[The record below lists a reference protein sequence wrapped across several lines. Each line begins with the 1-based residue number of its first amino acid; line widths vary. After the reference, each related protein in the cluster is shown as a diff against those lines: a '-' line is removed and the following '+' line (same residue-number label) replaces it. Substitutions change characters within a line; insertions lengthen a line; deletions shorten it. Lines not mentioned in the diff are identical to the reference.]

1 MNSYTITDACV
12 GCTLCARHCPV
23 KAISGEVRSKHKID
37 PGRCIRCGLC
47 GRLCPKEAIL
57 DESGNKVARTDKK
70 DWLHPA
76 VNTAACV
83 GCSLCVEA
91 CPKSC
96 LEIGGPAFHGDIR
109 TVAELKRP
117 ESCIGCG
124 LCEKRCPIGAIVM
137 KTNEEPS
144 SFREYRE
151 EKNMWLYKAYC
162 RIFQAVLKAG
172 NYFMGYRMPDYIEG
186 PGCIKRMPELLKKD
200 NVNNI
205 LLVTGPNITKR
216 GLNRGLMEA
225 LDEAGISYTVF
236 NHIGANPTSDM
247 VEEGVKLY
255 QEKGCQAIIAFGG
268 GSPMDCAKGIGARI
282 ARPNKS
288 IAQLQGLLKVFKK
301 IPVFYAVPT
310 TAGSGSETTVAAVI
324 TDTATHHKAAIMD
337 THLIPRCAVLDPELT
352 VGLPPFTTACTGMDA
367 LSHAVEAYTNHTY
380 NTKLENDLA
389 KQAVKLIYDNLLNAY
404 RDGAN
409 IEARQNMQKAAFFA
423 GRAFTRGCVGYV
435 HAVGHTI
442 SGLYNI
448 AHGLAMA
455 VILPHVMR
463 QYGPA
468 AYPRLAELADVC
480 GIEGASNAERANR
493 FILWI
498 EDMNRE
504 MGLPTCLDM
513 IKEQDIPQMI
523 KWAMKEGNPLYPT
536 PVTWTEADFR
546 KLIDTLRTSK

>member
-47 GRLCPKEAIL
+47 GKLCPKEAIL

-124 LCEKRCPIGAIVM
+124 LCAKHCPIGAIAM

-255 QEKGCQAIIAFGG
+255 HEKGFQAIIAFGG

-301 IPVFYAVPT
+301 IPAFYAVPT

-352 VGLPPFTTACTGMDA
+352 VDLPPFTTACTGMDA

-404 RDGAN
+404 KDGAN

-468 AYPRLAELADVC
+468 AYPRLAQLADVC

-504 MGLPTCLDM
+504 MGLPACLDM

>member
-404 RDGAN
+404 KDGAN

-480 GIEGASNAERANR
+480 GIEGASNAERANS

>member
-1 MNSYTITDACV
+1 MARFTLPRDLYHGKGALEALKTFKGKRAIICV
-12 GCTLCARHCPV
+12 GGGSMKRFGFLDRAE
-23 KAISGEVRSKHKID
+23 AY
-37 PGRCIRCGLC
+37 L
-47 GRLCPKEAIL
+47 KEAGMEVKIF
-57 DESGNKVARTDKK
+57 DGIEPDPSVDTVMRGAQVMIDYQPDWIVA
-70 DWLHPA
+70 
-76 VNTAACV
+76 
-83 GCSLCVEA
+83 
-91 CPKSC
+91 
-96 LEIGGPAFHGDIR
+96 I
-109 TVAELKRP
+109 
-117 ESCIGCG
+117 
-124 LCEKRCPIGAIVM
+124 
-137 KTNEEPS
+137 
-144 SFREYRE
+144 
-151 EKNMWLYKAYC
+151 
-162 RIFQAVLKAG
+162 
-172 NYFMGYRMPDYIEG
+172 
-186 PGCIKRMPELLKKD
+186 
-200 NVNNI
+200 
-205 LLVTGPNITKR
+205 
-216 GLNRGLMEA
+216 
-225 LDEAGISYTVF
+225 
-236 NHIGANPTSDM
+236 
-247 VEEGVKLY
+247 
-255 QEKGCQAIIAFGG
+255 GG

-404 RDGAN
+404 KDGAN

>member
-47 GRLCPKEAIL
+47 GKLCPKEAIL
-57 DESGNKVARTDKK
+57 DESGNKVARTDRK

-96 LEIGGPAFHGDIR
+96 LEIGVPAFHGDIH

-124 LCEKRCPIGAIVM
+124 LCEKRCPIGAIAM

-186 PGCIKRMPELLKKD
+186 PGCIKRMPELLKRD

-236 NHIGANPTSDM
+236 NNIGANPTSDM

-255 QEKGCQAIIAFGG
+255 HEKNCQAIIAFGG

-337 THLIPRCAVLDPELT
+337 THLIPQCAVLDPELT

-380 NTKLENDLA
+380 NTKLENGLA

-404 RDGAN
+404 KDGAN

>member
-47 GRLCPKEAIL
+47 GKLCPKEAIL

-96 LEIGGPAFHGDIR
+96 LGIGGPAFHGDIH

-124 LCEKRCPIGAIVM
+124 LCEKRCPIGAIAM
-137 KTNEEPS
+137 KTNEGPS

-255 QEKGCQAIIAFGG
+255 HEKGCQAIIAFGG

-288 IAQLQGLLKVFKK
+288 IVQLQGLLKVFKK

-352 VGLPPFTTACTGMDA
+352 IDLPPFTTACTGMDA

-404 RDGAN
+404 KDGAN

>member
-1 MNSYTITDACV
+1 MKLLNEILGTKYPIIQGGMANIATGEFAAACSNAGALGLIGSGGMDAD
-12 GCTLCARHCPV
+12 TLREN
-23 KAISGEVRSKHKID
+23 IR
-37 PGRCIRCGLC
+37 RCRAL
-47 GRLCPKEAIL
+47 
-57 DESGNKVARTDKK
+57 TDKPFGVNIM
-70 DWLHPA
+70 LMHPQA
-76 VNTAACV
+76 DEFA
-83 GCSLCVEA
+83 
-91 CPKSC
+91 K
-96 LEIGGPAFHGDIR
+96 
-109 TVAELKRP
+109 
-117 ESCIGCG
+117 
-124 LCEKRCPIGAIVM
+124 IV
-137 KTNEEPS
+137 
-144 SFREYRE
+144 
-151 EKNMWLYKAYC
+151 
-162 RIFQAVLKAG
+162 
-172 NYFMGYRMPDYIEG
+172 
-186 PGCIKRMPELLKKD
+186 
-200 NVNNI
+200 
-205 LLVTGPNITKR
+205 
-216 GLNRGLMEA
+216 
-225 LDEAGISYTVF
+225 
-236 NHIGANPTSDM
+236 

-255 QEKGCQAIIAFGG
+255 HEKNCQAIIAFGG

-404 RDGAN
+404 KDGAN

>member
-47 GRLCPKEAIL
+47 GKLCPKEAIL
-57 DESGNKVARTDKK
+57 DESGNKVARTDRK

-236 NHIGANPTSDM
+236 NNIGANPTSDM

-255 QEKGCQAIIAFGG
+255 HEKNCQAIIAFGG

-337 THLIPRCAVLDPELT
+337 THLIPQCAVLDPELT

-380 NTKLENDLA
+380 NTKLENGLA

-404 RDGAN
+404 KDGAN

>member
-47 GRLCPKEAIL
+47 GKLCPKEAIL

-76 VNTAACV
+76 VNAAACV

-96 LEIGGPAFHGDIR
+96 LEIGVPAFHGDIH

-144 SFREYRE
+144 FFREYRE
-151 EKNMWLYKAYC
+151 EKNMWFYKAYC

-255 QEKGCQAIIAFGG
+255 HEKGCQAIIAFGG

-301 IPVFYAVPT
+301 IPAFYAVPT

-352 VGLPPFTTACTGMDA
+352 VGLPPFTTAYTGMDA

-404 RDGAN
+404 KDGAN

-498 EDMNRE
+498 EDMNRD

>member
-47 GRLCPKEAIL
+47 GKLCPKEAIL

-225 LDEAGISYTVF
+225 LDEAGISYTLF

-255 QEKGCQAIIAFGG
+255 HEKGCQAIIAFGG

-282 ARPNKS
+282 AQPNKS

-404 RDGAN
+404 KDGAN

-468 AYPRLAELADVC
+468 TYPRLAELADVC

>member
-47 GRLCPKEAIL
+47 GKLCPKEAIL

-96 LEIGGPAFHGDIR
+96 LEISGPAFHGDIH

-124 LCEKRCPIGAIVM
+124 LCEKHCPIGAIAM
-137 KTNEEPS
+137 KTNEETS

-216 GLNRGLMEA
+216 GLNWGLMEA

-255 QEKGCQAIIAFGG
+255 HEKNCQAIIAFGG

-404 RDGAN
+404 KDGAN

>member
-1 MNSYTITDACV
+1 
-12 GCTLCARHCPV
+12 
-23 KAISGEVRSKHKID
+23 
-37 PGRCIRCGLC
+37 
-47 GRLCPKEAIL
+47 
-57 DESGNKVARTDKK
+57 
-70 DWLHPA
+70 
-76 VNTAACV
+76 
-83 GCSLCVEA
+83 
-91 CPKSC
+91 
-96 LEIGGPAFHGDIR
+96 
-109 TVAELKRP
+109 
-117 ESCIGCG
+117 
-124 LCEKRCPIGAIVM
+124 M

-144 SFREYRE
+144 FFREYRE

-186 PGCIKRMPELLKKD
+186 PGCIKRMPELLKRD

-404 RDGAN
+404 KDGAN

>member
-1 MNSYTITDACV
+1 MGRTHLDRDTIPDACV

-23 KAISGEVRSKHKID
+23 KAISGEVRAKHEID
-37 PGRCIRCGLC
+37 PDRCIGCGLC
-47 GRLCPKEAIL
+47 GKLCPKGAIL

-124 LCEKRCPIGAIVM
+124 LCEKRCPIGAIAM

-144 SFREYRE
+144 FFREYRE

-255 QEKGCQAIIAFGG
+255 HEKGCQAIIAFGG

-337 THLIPRCAVLDPELT
+337 THLIPQCAVLNPELAKAMER
-352 VGLPPFTTACTGMDA
+352 FQQ
-367 LSHAVEAYTNHTY
+367 LSKE
-380 NTKLENDLA
+380 
-389 KQAVKLIYDNLLNAY
+389 
-404 RDGAN
+404 
-409 IEARQNMQKAAFFA
+409 
-423 GRAFTRGCVGYV
+423 
-435 HAVGHTI
+435 
-442 SGLYNI
+442 S
-448 AHGLAMA
+448 
-455 VILPHVMR
+455 
-463 QYGPA
+463 
-468 AYPRLAELADVC
+468 
-480 GIEGASNAERANR
+480 
-493 FILWI
+493 
-498 EDMNRE
+498 ED
-504 MGLPTCLDM
+504 
-513 IKEQDIPQMI
+513 
-523 KWAMKEGNPLYPT
+523 
-536 PVTWTEADFR
+536 
-546 KLIDTLRTSK
+546 

>member
-47 GRLCPKEAIL
+47 GKLCPKEAIL

-162 RIFQAVLKAG
+162 RIFQSVLKAG

-255 QEKGCQAIIAFGG
+255 HEKGCQAIIAFGG

-288 IAQLQGLLKVFKK
+288 IVQLQGLLKVFKK

-352 VGLPPFTTACTGMDA
+352 IDLPPFTTACTGMDA

-404 RDGAN
+404 KDGAN

>member
-1 MNSYTITDACV
+1 MDSYTITDACV
-12 GCTLCARHCPV
+12 GCTLCARHCPIN
-23 KAISGEVRSKHKID
+23 AISGEVRSKHKID

-47 GRLCPKEAIL
+47 GKLCPKEAIL

-144 SFREYRE
+144 SFREYSE

-216 GLNRGLMEA
+216 GLNRGIMEA
-225 LDEAGISYTVF
+225 LDEAGINYTLF

-255 QEKGCQAIIAFGG
+255 HEKGCQAIIAFGG

-301 IPVFYAVPT
+301 IPAFYAVPT

-404 RDGAN
+404 KDGAN
-409 IEARQNMQKAAFFA
+409 IEARQYMQKAAFFA

-504 MGLPTCLDM
+504 MGLPACLDM

>member
-1 MNSYTITDACV
+1 
-12 GCTLCARHCPV
+12 
-23 KAISGEVRSKHKID
+23 
-37 PGRCIRCGLC
+37 
-47 GRLCPKEAIL
+47 
-57 DESGNKVARTDKK
+57 
-70 DWLHPA
+70 
-76 VNTAACV
+76 
-83 GCSLCVEA
+83 
-91 CPKSC
+91 
-96 LEIGGPAFHGDIR
+96 
-109 TVAELKRP
+109 
-117 ESCIGCG
+117 
-124 LCEKRCPIGAIVM
+124 M
-137 KTNEEPS
+137 KTNDGPS

-255 QEKGCQAIIAFGG
+255 HEKGCQAIIAFGG

-301 IPVFYAVPT
+301 IPAFYAVPT

-324 TDTATHHKAAIMD
+324 TDTATHHKSAIMD

-404 RDGAN
+404 KDGAN

-546 KLIDTLRTSK
+546 KLIDTLRTPK

>member
-37 PGRCIRCGLC
+37 PG
-47 GRLCPKEAIL
+47 
-57 DESGNKVARTDKK
+57 
-70 DWLHPA
+70 
-76 VNTAACV
+76 
-83 GCSLCVEA
+83 
-91 CPKSC
+91 
-96 LEIGGPAFHGDIR
+96 
-109 TVAELKRP
+109 
-117 ESCIGCG
+117 SCIGCG
-124 LCEKRCPIGAIVM
+124 LCEKRCPIGAIAM
-137 KTNEEPS
+137 KTNEGPS

-225 LDEAGISYTVF
+225 LDEAGISYTLF

-255 QEKGCQAIIAFGG
+255 HEKGCQAIIAFGG

-404 RDGAN
+404 KDGAN

>member
-47 GRLCPKEAIL
+47 GKLCPKEAIL

-96 LEIGGPAFHGDIR
+96 LEIGDPAFHGDIH

-124 LCEKRCPIGAIVM
+124 LCEKRCPIGAIAM

-144 SFREYRE
+144 FFREYRE

-255 QEKGCQAIIAFGG
+255 HEKGCQAIIAFGG

>member
-47 GRLCPKEAIL
+47 GKLCPKEAIL

-96 LEIGGPAFHGDIR
+96 LGIGGPAFHGDIH

-124 LCEKRCPIGAIVM
+124 LCEKHCPIGAIAM
-137 KTNEEPS
+137 KTNEETS

-255 QEKGCQAIIAFGG
+255 HEKNCQAIIAFGG

-282 ARPNKS
+282 AQPNKS

-404 RDGAN
+404 KDGAN

-498 EDMNRE
+498 EDMNRD

>member
-1 MNSYTITDACV
+1 
-12 GCTLCARHCPV
+12 
-23 KAISGEVRSKHKID
+23 
-37 PGRCIRCGLC
+37 
-47 GRLCPKEAIL
+47 
-57 DESGNKVARTDKK
+57 
-70 DWLHPA
+70 
-76 VNTAACV
+76 
-83 GCSLCVEA
+83 
-91 CPKSC
+91 
-96 LEIGGPAFHGDIR
+96 
-109 TVAELKRP
+109 
-117 ESCIGCG
+117 
-124 LCEKRCPIGAIVM
+124 M

-162 RIFQAVLKAG
+162 RIFQAVLKVG

-255 QEKGCQAIIAFGG
+255 HEKGCQAIIAFGG

-301 IPVFYAVPT
+301 IPAFYAVPT

-404 RDGAN
+404 RDGTN

-480 GIEGASNAERANR
+480 GIGGASNAERANR

-546 KLIDTLRTSK
+546 KLIDTLRTAK

>member
-1 MNSYTITDACV
+1 
-12 GCTLCARHCPV
+12 
-23 KAISGEVRSKHKID
+23 
-37 PGRCIRCGLC
+37 
-47 GRLCPKEAIL
+47 
-57 DESGNKVARTDKK
+57 
-70 DWLHPA
+70 
-76 VNTAACV
+76 
-83 GCSLCVEA
+83 
-91 CPKSC
+91 
-96 LEIGGPAFHGDIR
+96 
-109 TVAELKRP
+109 
-117 ESCIGCG
+117 
-124 LCEKRCPIGAIVM
+124 M

-172 NYFMGYRMPDYIEG
+172 NYFMGYRMPDYIKG

-255 QEKGCQAIIAFGG
+255 HEKGCQAIIAFGG

-404 RDGAN
+404 KDGAN

-498 EDMNRE
+498 EDMNRD

>member
-1 MNSYTITDACV
+1 MNSYTITNACV

-47 GRLCPKEAIL
+47 GKLCPKEAIL

-96 LEIGGPAFHGDIR
+96 LEIGGPAFHGDIH

-144 SFREYRE
+144 FFREYRE

-255 QEKGCQAIIAFGG
+255 HEKGCQAIIAFGG

-404 RDGAN
+404 KDGAN

-536 PVTWTEADFR
+536 HVTWTEADFR

>member
-1 MNSYTITDACV
+1 
-12 GCTLCARHCPV
+12 
-23 KAISGEVRSKHKID
+23 
-37 PGRCIRCGLC
+37 
-47 GRLCPKEAIL
+47 
-57 DESGNKVARTDKK
+57 
-70 DWLHPA
+70 
-76 VNTAACV
+76 
-83 GCSLCVEA
+83 
-91 CPKSC
+91 
-96 LEIGGPAFHGDIR
+96 
-109 TVAELKRP
+109 
-117 ESCIGCG
+117 
-124 LCEKRCPIGAIVM
+124 M
-137 KTNEEPS
+137 KTNEETS

-162 RIFQAVLKAG
+162 RIFQAVLKVG

-236 NHIGANPTSDM
+236 NNIGANPTSDM

-255 QEKGCQAIIAFGG
+255 HEKNCQAIIAFGG

-352 VGLPPFTTACTGMDA
+352 IDLPPFTTACTGMDA

-404 RDGAN
+404 KDGAN

>member
-47 GRLCPKEAIL
+47 GKLCPKEAIL

-255 QEKGCQAIIAFGG
+255 HEKNCQAIIAFGG

-282 ARPNKS
+282 AQPNKS

-404 RDGAN
+404 KDGAN

>member
-47 GRLCPKEAIL
+47 GKLCPKGAIL

-96 LEIGGPAFHGDIR
+96 LEIGVPAFHGDIH

-151 EKNMWLYKAYC
+151 EKNIWLYKAYC

-225 LDEAGISYTVF
+225 LDEAGISYTLF

-255 QEKGCQAIIAFGG
+255 HEKGCQAIIAFGG

-301 IPVFYAVPT
+301 IPAFYAVPT

-352 VGLPPFTTACTGMDA
+352 VGLPPFTTAYTGMDA

-404 RDGAN
+404 KDGAN

>member
-47 GRLCPKEAIL
+47 GKLCPKEAIL

-96 LEIGGPAFHGDIR
+96 LGIGGPAFHGDIH

-124 LCEKRCPIGAIVM
+124 LCEKRCPIGAIAM
-137 KTNEEPS
+137 KTNEGPS

-255 QEKGCQAIIAFGG
+255 HEKGCQAIIAFGG

-404 RDGAN
+404 KDGAN

-498 EDMNRE
+498 EDMNRD
-504 MGLPTCLDM
+504 MGLPTCLDV

-546 KLIDTLRTSK
+546 KLIDTLRTPK

>member
-47 GRLCPKEAIL
+47 GKLCPKEAIL

-96 LEIGGPAFHGDIR
+96 LGIGGPAFHGDIH

-124 LCEKRCPIGAIVM
+124 LCEKRCPIGAIAM
-137 KTNEEPS
+137 KTNEGPS

-255 QEKGCQAIIAFGG
+255 HEKGCQAIIAFGG

-352 VGLPPFTTACTGMDA
+352 VGLPPFTTASTGMDA

-404 RDGAN
+404 KDGAN

-468 AYPRLAELADVC
+468 AYPRLAELADIC
-480 GIEGASNAERANR
+480 GIEGSSNAEKANR

-504 MGLPTCLDM
+504 MGLPAGLDM
-513 IKEQDIPQMI
+513 IKEQDITQMI

-536 PVTWTEADFR
+536 PVTWTDADFR

>member
-47 GRLCPKEAIL
+47 GKLCPKEAIL

-162 RIFQAVLKAG
+162 RIFQSVLKAG

-255 QEKGCQAIIAFGG
+255 HEKGCQAIIAFGG

-282 ARPNKS
+282 AQPNKS

-352 VGLPPFTTACTGMDA
+352 IDLPPFTTACTGMDA

-404 RDGAN
+404 KDGAN

-480 GIEGASNAERANR
+480 GIEGASDAERANR

>member
-47 GRLCPKEAIL
+47 GKLCPKEAIL

-117 ESCIGCG
+117 ESCLGCG
-124 LCEKRCPIGAIVM
+124 LCAKHCPIGAIAM

-255 QEKGCQAIIAFGG
+255 HEKGFQAIIAFGG

-301 IPVFYAVPT
+301 IPAFYAVPT

-352 VGLPPFTTACTGMDA
+352 VDLPPFTTACTGMDA

-404 RDGAN
+404 KDGAN

-468 AYPRLAELADVC
+468 AYPRLAQLADVC

-504 MGLPTCLDM
+504 MGLPACLDM

>member
-47 GRLCPKEAIL
+47 GKLCPKEAIL

-124 LCEKRCPIGAIVM
+124 LCEKHCPIGAIAM
-137 KTNEEPS
+137 KTNEETS

-162 RIFQAVLKAG
+162 RIFQAVLKVG

-255 QEKGCQAIIAFGG
+255 HEKGCQAIIAFGG

-337 THLIPRCAVLDPELT
+337 THLIPRCAVPDPELT

-404 RDGAN
+404 KDGAN

>member
-12 GCTLCARHCPV
+12 GCTLCARHCPIN
-23 KAISGEVRSKHKID
+23 AISGEVRSKHKID

-47 GRLCPKEAIL
+47 GKLCPKGAIL
-57 DESGNKVARTDKK
+57 DESGNKVSRTDKK
-70 DWLHPA
+70 DWLHPS

-96 LEIGGPAFHGDIR
+96 LEIGGPAFHEDIH

-144 SFREYRE
+144 SFREYSE
-151 EKNMWLYKAYC
+151 KKNMWLYKAYC

-186 PGCIKRMPELLKKD
+186 PGCIKRMPELLKND

-225 LDEAGISYTVF
+225 LDEAGINYTLF

-255 QEKGCQAIIAFGG
+255 HEKGCQAIIAFGG

-301 IPVFYAVPT
+301 IPAFYAVPT

-352 VGLPPFTTACTGMDA
+352 VDLPPFTTACTGMDA

-404 RDGAN
+404 KDGAN

-435 HAVGHTI
+435 HAVGHTV

-468 AYPRLAELADVC
+468 AYPRLAQLADVC
-480 GIEGASNAERANR
+480 GIEGASNAEKANR

-504 MGLPTCLDM
+504 MGLPAGLDM

-536 PVTWTEADFR
+536 PVTWAEADFR
-546 KLIDTLRTSK
+546 KLIDTLRTAK

>member
-1 MNSYTITDACV
+1 
-12 GCTLCARHCPV
+12 
-23 KAISGEVRSKHKID
+23 
-37 PGRCIRCGLC
+37 
-47 GRLCPKEAIL
+47 
-57 DESGNKVARTDKK
+57 
-70 DWLHPA
+70 
-76 VNTAACV
+76 
-83 GCSLCVEA
+83 
-91 CPKSC
+91 
-96 LEIGGPAFHGDIR
+96 
-109 TVAELKRP
+109 
-117 ESCIGCG
+117 
-124 LCEKRCPIGAIVM
+124 M

-144 SFREYRE
+144 FFREYRE
-151 EKNMWLYKAYC
+151 EKNMWFYKAYC

-255 QEKGCQAIIAFGG
+255 HEKGCQAIIAFGG

-324 TDTATHHKAAIMD
+324 TDTATRHKAAIMD

-404 RDGAN
+404 KDGAN

>member
-47 GRLCPKEAIL
+47 GKLCPKGAIL

-96 LEIGGPAFHGDIR
+96 LEIGVPAFHGDIH

-255 QEKGCQAIIAFGG
+255 HEKNCQAIIAFGG

-288 IAQLQGLLKVFKK
+288 IVQLQGLLKVFKK

-352 VGLPPFTTACTGMDA
+352 IDLPPFTTACTGMDA

-404 RDGAN
+404 KDGAN

>member
-47 GRLCPKEAIL
+47 GKLCPKEAIL

-124 LCEKRCPIGAIVM
+124 LCEKHCPIGAIAM
-137 KTNEEPS
+137 KTNEETS

-162 RIFQAVLKAG
+162 RIFQAVLKVG

-255 QEKGCQAIIAFGG
+255 HEKGCQAIIAFGG

-288 IAQLQGLLKVFKK
+288 IVQLQGLLKVFKK

-352 VGLPPFTTACTGMDA
+352 IDLPPFTTACTGMDA

-404 RDGAN
+404 KDGAN

-468 AYPRLAELADVC
+468 TYPRLAELADVC

>member
-1 MNSYTITDACV
+1 MNKLFC
-12 GCTLCARHCPV
+12 R
-23 KAISGEVRSKHKID
+23 
-37 PGRCIRCGLC
+37 
-47 GRLCPKEAIL
+47 
-57 DESGNKVARTDKK
+57 
-70 DWLHPA
+70 
-76 VNTAACV
+76 
-83 GCSLCVEA
+83 
-91 CPKSC
+91 
-96 LEIGGPAFHGDIR
+96 AFQG
-109 TVAELKRP
+109 
-117 ESCIGCG
+117 
-124 LCEKRCPIGAIVM
+124 VM
-137 KTNEEPS
+137 K
-144 SFREYRE
+144 
-151 EKNMWLYKAYC
+151 
-162 RIFQAVLKAG
+162 VG
-172 NYFMGYRMPDYIEG
+172 NYFVGYRTPELLEG
-186 PGCIKRMPELLKKD
+186 PGCVNRLPALLAERGARH
-200 NVNNI
+200 V
-205 LLVTGPNITKR
+205 LLVTGRHITKS
-216 GLNRGLMEA
+216 GLNAGLIEGLKA
-225 LDEAGISYTVF
+225 AGIAVTVF
-236 NHIGANPTSDM
+236 TDLSPDPTSDD
-247 VEEGVKLY
+247 VERGYVLCREEG
-255 QEKGCQAIIAFGG
+255 CDAIVAFGG
-268 GSPMDCAKGIGARI
+268 GSPMDCAKAIGARL

-288 IAQLQGLLKVFKK
+288 VAQLQGLLKVGRP
-301 IPVFYAVPT
+301 ILPLYAVPT
-310 TAGSGSETTVAAVI
+310 TAGTGSETTIAAVI
-324 TDTATHHKAAIMD
+324 TDSATHHKAAIMD

-404 RDGAN
+404 KDGAN

-498 EDMNRE
+498 EDMNRG